1 MSKHEIIKQ
10 LEDIESSL
18 NNNDIDEAKIDLALL
33 LKELLTYREYKG
45 GILAKPGTYVIDG
58 C

>member
-33 LKELLTYREYKG
+33 LKELLTYRDYFTS
-45 GILAKPGTYVIDG
+45 KPGTYVIDG